1 MFIRSAGGGGLSQHP
16 AMYLYTFTE
25 EKPSYSIQKDLFSF
39 EFAVKVRNRRSNNNA
54 YPNLS
59 GRP

>member
-16 AMYLYTFTE
+16 AMYLYTITE

-39 EFAVKVRNRRSNNNA
+39 SVAAKVRNSRCNNNA
-54 YPNLS
+54 YPNLL